1 MNFIF
6 DMDGLMFDTERICI
20 KAWDYAGEKIG
31 VGKAGYMVHKTLGMN
46 IAAANKVW
54 NEEFGDRYNEDELR
68 KYTNDYMK
76 KYYAENTVPVKYG
89 LYELL
94 DYLRDRNCK
103 MMVASSSSRR
113 QVEKHLKSAGVSNY
127 FVDIICGDMVE
138 NSKPAPDIYLKAC
151 EILGASPEDCFALED
166 SKNGLLAAYRAGCK
180 PVIIPDLWQPDEEIL
195 QIIAARYDN
204 LEQVKDAIANG
215 EFISAK
221 EDLK

>member
-76 KYYAENTVPVKYG
+76 KYYAENTVTV
-89 LYELL
+89 
-94 DYLRDRNCK
+94 
-103 MMVASSSSRR
+103 
-113 QVEKHLKSAGVSNY
+113 
-127 FVDIICGDMVE
+127 
-138 NSKPAPDIYLKAC
+138 
-151 EILGASPEDCFALED
+151 
-166 SKNGLLAAYRAGCK
+166 KNGL
-180 PVIIPDLWQPDEEIL
+180 
-195 QIIAARYDN
+195 
-204 LEQVKDAIANG
+204 
-215 EFISAK
+215 
-221 EDLK
+221 